1 MVALE
6 QWMYFTLIRSK
17 AAAASMQTNL
27 SLLEALVLTAR
38 SRFTSLL
45 ARLSELHNQSLAVTL
60 SESVGHSRKSQGD
73 VYSLV
78 GATRDMIAIIKAM
91 DRMADELL
99 LESRQSWGAVG
110 DISSN
115 VHEIA
120 FGRWRLLGGRKLND
134 LRAVAVEEKLRRTP
148 RLVISLLEVATIL
161 EESVADLAPMEGPQ
175 RTKQQDCV

>member
-6 QWMYFTLIRSK
+6 QRMYFTLIRSK

-27 SLLEALVLTAR
+27 SLLEALVQAAR

-60 SESVGHSRKSQGD
+60 SESIGHSRTNQGD
-73 VYSLV
+73 GYGLV

-110 DISSN
+110 DISIMST
-115 VHEIA
+115 
-120 FGRWRLLGGRKLND
+120 RLPSDGG
-134 LRAVAVEEKLRRTP
+134 
-148 RLVISLLEVATIL
+148 
-161 EESVADLAPMEGPQ
+161 
-175 RTKQQDCV
+175 DC